1 MKKITLFVLSLA
13 LALGVYAGLFGQTPL
28 WTQDFADT
36 APAGWTVVNAGS
48 GNDWSL
54 VATSNPYSGTYHMQY
69 TYNSTN
75 DANTWAFTPGIA
87 MTAGRDYYLTFW
99 QKVQSASYPE
109 NLKVTVGNDQ
119 TVASQTTTVLTLDS
133 LTNTTYAQ
141 RTTAYYRPTT
151 SGTYYFAFN
160 CYSAADMWLLQVDY
174 VQAYEFNSNE
184 PLFTISPN
192 ETSYDFGVVN
202 VGSSVTRQYTIT
214 NAGGGSGSIDISTP
228 LQTTGNNHFQVTVQ
242 PSDNSLAAGEYT
254 TFTVT
259 YQPLSIGAHSD
270 QLVIT
275 YNTAKTIHTISF
287 SGSGDYLC
295 FSENWDGAISGWY
308 VVQGSQTNYWTFA
321 DGTYLSPYYAA
332 YITNSASLPNQYTN
346 TATSVSH
353 LYKDITLPAGSDFNL
368 NFAWKCYGESGYD
381 YLKVFLVETSVTPTA
396 GHQLPGALGTYNL
409 QANWQSASID
419 LNDNISA
426 TTKRLVFSW
435 RNDSSGGYDPPAA
448 IDDINISYTPA
459 GPTIDLPEVFEFDV
473 NGTLVVDFS
482 QYVNDA
488 DGGTLTL
495 GYSGNSNVNVSIDG
509 LTVTFT
515 ATADWYGTENLT
527 FTVSDGTNEAS
538 DTAVVIVHLT
548 WLAVPGISISYV
560 DAASDYVKVEWN
572 AIPNANFYQVWGS
585 NDPFG
590 TYSFLGETTDAYWN
604 DMDLGQT
611 MRFYRIIASDESY
624 LITK

>member
-13 LALGVYAGLFGQTPL
+13 LALGVYAGLFGQTLL
-28 WTQDFADT
+28 WTQDFAST
-36 APAGWTVVNAGS
+36 APTGWTVVNAGS

-99 QKVQSASYPE
+99 QKVESSSYPE
-109 NLKVTVGNDQ
+109 NLKVTVGNAQ
-119 TVASQTTTVLTLDS
+119 TVASQTTTVLTLAS

-527 FTVSDGTNEAS
+527 FTVSDGTDEAS